1 MSSDA
6 SWTQDPAVE
15 SDSWADAVVDE
26 LLPGELDWRSKVRAY
41 PKAAMIVAAAIG
53 FLLGRA
59 RGSLLFTSITSFAAD
74 EVTRN
79 ITGALNRRRDAS
91 DD

>member
-1 MSSDA
+1 MSSDP
-6 SWTQDPAVE
+6 SWTEDSPAD
-15 SDSWADAVVDE
+15 SDSWADTVVDE

-41 PKAAMIVAAAIG
+41 PKASVIVAAGIG

-59 RGSLLFTSITSFAAD
+59 RGSLLFTSITSFATD

-79 ITGALNRRRDAS
+79 ITGALNRRRSTS
-91 DD
+91 D